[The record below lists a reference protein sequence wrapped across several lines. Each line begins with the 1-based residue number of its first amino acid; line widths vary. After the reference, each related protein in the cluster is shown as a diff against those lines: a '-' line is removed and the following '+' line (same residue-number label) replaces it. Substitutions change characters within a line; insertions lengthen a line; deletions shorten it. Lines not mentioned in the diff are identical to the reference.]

1 MENMDYWIEYGLLN
15 HVKRQN
21 NDGLLVEC
29 IEMEQMLSEKNR
41 AIRII
46 REKMTLIPNND
57 LFGLLS
63 EELSEHSD
71 LSELPLKKQRVL
83 ET

>member
-15 HVKRQN
+15 HVKRQD

-46 REKMTLIPNND
+46 REKMTLIRNNER
-57 LFGLLS
+57 LLS
-63 EELSEHSD
+63 EQLSEHSD
-71 LSELPLKKQRVL
+71 LSEPPLKKQRVL